1 MPRTILLRIDPTA
14 TEASWQRLE
23 NGQLAGSFHQGELA
37 DASRYCRGAHVI
49 VIVPSEEVFITSVS
63 LPGKNRKK
71 LLRAVPYAIEDQLV
85 DDIETLHF
93 ALSQNRSNGRF
104 IVSAV
109 EERMIEYWDT
119 SLKSAGIFAETM
131 IPDVL
136 ALQAS
141 EDSWTVMLEAT
152 RALVRSPSGMF
163 CSDIENLP
171 LMLNNLYLSAADERP
186 GQVVVHDCSK
196 ASHMTTLKALCPDIE
211 FNVVECVNGPFG
223 IFAEQYRPDTTVN
236 LYQGEYKRQ
245 QGIGRHLKPWI
256 PAAALFAVWIGWQLV
271 VNIMALIDLDN
282 KSEIL
287 TEQMRQVYKT
297 AFGPGKQPKSYQLRS
312 SMESRMNVIL
322 AKQGQSEGSLQE
334 MLVKTAPILKNVSGA
349 QLEGLRYKNGRLDI
363 DLIVKKS
370 SDVDP
375 LKEKIQSQTG
385 WEVKSN
391 ATTSKGVTKVRM
403 TVESK
408 S

>member
-14 TEASWQRLE
+14 TEASWQRVE

-49 VIVPSEEVFITSVS
+49 VIVPSEEVFLTRVV

-71 LLRAVPYAIEDQLV
+71 LLKAVPYAVEDQLV

-93 ALSQNRSNGRF
+93 ALSQNAVDGQF
-104 IVSAV
+104 IVAAV
-109 EERMIEYWDT
+109 EERMIDFWDT
-119 SLKSAGIFAETM
+119 ALKSAGIFAETM
-131 IPDVL
+131 IPDVV

-141 EDSWTVMLEAT
+141 DDSWTVMLEAT

-163 CSDIENLP
+163 SSDIENLP
-171 LMLNNLYLSAADERP
+171 LMLNNLYLSATDEP
-186 GQVVVHDCSK
+186 PDEVVVYDCSK
-196 ASHMTTLKALCPDIE
+196 ASHMTTLEALCPDIE
-211 FNVVECVNGPFG
+211 FRVKECVNGPIG
-223 IFAEQYRPDTTVN
+223 ILADQYKPVDVVN
-236 LYQGEYKRQ
+236 LFQGDYKRQ
-245 QGIGRHLKPWI
+245 QGMGRHLRPWI

-271 VNIMALIDLDN
+271 VNITALIDLND
-282 KSEIL
+282 KSEAL
-287 TEQMRQVYKT
+287 TEQMRKVYNT

-312 SMESRMNVIL
+312 SMESRMNEIL

-349 QLEGLRYKNGRLDI
+349 ELEGLRYKSGRLDI
-363 DLIVKKS
+363 DLIVKQS

-375 LKEKIQSQTG
+375 LKEKIRSQTG

-403 TVESK
+403 TVESN